1 MTVKRSIV
9 DRLTSQIMAQGKS
22 LKDAKTIAASRL
34 RNTGSLSKNGAGL
47 TAKGKKQQSLGA
59 AGRAKQRAAERGNHK
74 PSDYKY
80 NPRTNRATLK
90 K

>member
-1 MTVKRSIV
+1 MAVKRSIME
-9 DRLTSQIMAQGKS
+9 RLTSQIMAQGKS
-22 LKDAKTIAASRL
+22 LEDAKAIAAFSM
-34 RNTGSLSKNGAGL
+34 RNNGSLKKKGAGL

-59 AGRAKQRAAERGNHK
+59 AGRAKKRAAERSNRKPGN
-74 PSDYKY
+74 YKY